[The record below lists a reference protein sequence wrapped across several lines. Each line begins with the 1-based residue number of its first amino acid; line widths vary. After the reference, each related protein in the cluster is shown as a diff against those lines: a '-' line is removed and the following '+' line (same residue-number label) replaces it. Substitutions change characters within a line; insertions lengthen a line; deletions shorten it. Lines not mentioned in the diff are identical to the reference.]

1 MDVLGE
7 NEALRQ
13 FFEGQDVRGVL
24 ESEVVDTSILEQYLS
39 NDMDPS
45 TFMLPESPPDSG
57 SEPCSPPRIRDVPHD
72 RSCSAAQ
79 AGTGPSCCL
88 GDRGPGPS
96 PCLTPQQRFLGL
108 ESACPAPLTPPG
120 LNSPCHPQYLSPACQ
135 NIQAHTAPTHPGL
148 HHSQNLRRVGTANG
162 YIQSNTPPTPP
173 NLHHSQNLQR
183 VGTANSYTQANTP
196 PTAPDLHHS
205 QNLQCVGPA
214 NSYTQANTPPTPPNL
229 HHSQNLQ
236 RVAPA
241 NGYIQANTPPTA
253 PNLHHSQ
260 NLQRVAPANGY
271 IQANTHPTPPVNGPP
286 GAPHCMNPASGYV
299 NASPPPAPPGLQQV
313 SPGHLEPG
321 YLRPPLSQQQTGPA
335 LPDTK
340 KRRRSESF
348 EGPGDPRLWPDPS
361 QARGPFMPPEC
372 ASAAGDITNCDSDG
386 QGGTAGQGTYQ
397 VLAWEGYQPNQ
408 WSPLYDS
415 GYQNLPSPGYHVDT
429 DKGFSY
435 SSTDEAFVCQ
445 KKNHFQV
452 TVHIG
457 MAGTPKYVKT
467 PSGPKPIESFYVK
480 VFGVKSEAQ
489 SHQITIEQS
498 QSDRTKKPF
507 LPVQVSLPGDKVTK
521 VTLGRLHFSETTANN
536 MRKKGKPN
544 PDQRYFMLVVGLY
557 ASGEEQNFLLA
568 AHVSEKIIVRAS
580 NPGQFENDSEPL
592 WQRGQ
597 ALDAAVCQGRVGI
610 NTDAP
615 DEALVVCGNAK
626 IMGAV
631 MHPSDMRAK
640 QNIQEVD
647 STEQLKR
654 IAQMRIVEYD
664 YRPEFAEKM
673 GIDQVHETGVIAQEV
688 KELLPSAVKE
698 VGEIT
703 CADGETIDN
712 FLMVDK
718 EQIFMENVGAVKQLC
733 KLTDSLQERI
743 QELEVWNTRLARL
756 KSVTGSLRSGAHRK
770 ASRNDS
776 VPLPKKPAPL
786 PASKEYQSKK
796 HSHCLQHRVFQA
808 SVIMLVVTMGIC
820 VISIT
825 ALYMLNLND
834 GPETPHSNSNNSI
847 LDETTT
853 TWPPIGSPSVTP
865 TLSPDPWPP
874 DVDFCNLLY
883 CEEVYCCPP
892 DSGNHSIPA
901 TTPAPRPPTNDSQ
914 TGTNTTV
921 QSIVIKENLHVIDQ
935 RYCVPGNCGSGNYS
949 YAVPVS
955 KFVPVN
961 MRLTIQMN
969 TTELLVVLRCQA
981 EESSDCSA
989 FMDYTDDNDYTMS
1002 NTQGYVH
1009 EWPLPVTRLYQS
1021 SYHFRTT
1028 VAGKA
1033 DCSTDPNFSG
1043 VLFTDYHFHFYRRC
1057 D

>member
-1 MDVLGE
+1 MDVLEE

-13 FFEGQDVRGVL
+13 FFEGQDVSGVL
-24 ESEVVDTSILEQYLS
+24 ESEVVDTSMLEQYLS

-45 TFMLPESPPDSG
+45 TFILPESPPDSG
-57 SEPCSPPRIRDVPHD
+57 SEPCSPPQVPD
-72 RSCSAAQ
+72 GYYDNACLATQ

-88 GDRGPGPS
+88 GDRGPGS
-96 PCLTPQQRFLGL
+96 PPRLAPQQRFLAGGYIK
-108 ESACPAPLTPPG
+108 AR
-120 LNSPCHPQYLSPACQ
+120 
-135 NIQAHTAPTHPGL
+135 APT
-148 HHSQNLRRVGTANG
+148 
-162 YIQSNTPPTPP
+162 
-173 NLHHSQNLQR
+173 
-183 VGTANSYTQANTP
+183 
-196 PTAPDLHHS
+196 
-205 QNLQCVGPA
+205 
-214 NSYTQANTPPTPPNL
+214 
-229 HHSQNLQ
+229 
-236 RVAPA
+236 
-241 NGYIQANTPPTA
+241 
-253 PNLHHSQ
+253 
-260 NLQRVAPANGY
+260 
-271 IQANTHPTPPVNGPP
+271 
-286 GAPHCMNPASGYV
+286 
-299 NASPPPAPPGLQQV
+299 APPGLQQV
-313 SPGHLEPG
+313 SPGQLEAG
-321 YLRPPLSQQQTGPA
+321 YAYLCPAPSQQPGPI

-348 EGPGDPRLWPDPS
+348 DGAADPRLWADPS
-361 QARGPFMPPEC
+361 RARGPFMPPEC
-372 ASAAGDITNCDSDG
+372 VSAGDTSNCDSDG
-386 QGGTAGQGTYQ
+386 QSGTAGQGAYQ
-397 VLAWEGYQPNQ
+397 LLAWEGYQPNQ
-408 WSPLYDS
+408 WSPLCNS
-415 GYQNLPSPGYHVDT
+415 SYQSLSSPGYHVDT

-435 SSTDEAFVCQ
+435 STTDEAFVCQ

-467 PSGPKPIESFYVK
+467 PSGPKPIESFYMK
-480 VFGVKSEAQ
+480 VFGVKFEAQ
-489 SHQITIEQS
+489 SHLVTIEQS

-507 LPVQVSLPGDKVTK
+507 LPIKVSLPGDKVTK

-557 ASGEEQNFLLA
+557 ASAEEQNFLLV
-568 AHVSEKIIVRAS
+568 AHMSERIIVRAS

-597 ALDAAVCQGRVGI
+597 ALDTVVCQGRVGI
-610 NTDAP
+610 NTEAP

-626 IMGAV
+626 IMGTV

-664 YRPEFAEKM
+664 YRPEFAVKM

-688 KELLPSAVKE
+688 KELLPSAVKQ
-698 VGEIT
+698 VGDIT
-703 CADGETIDN
+703 CVDGAVIDN

-733 KLTDSLQERI
+733 KLTDNLQARI

-756 KSVTGSLRSGAHRK
+756 KSVGSVRSNVQRK
-770 ASRNDS
+770 VSRNDN

-786 PASKEYQSKK
+786 PSSKEYPSKK
-796 HSHCLQHRVFQA
+796 HSHCLQHKVFQA
-808 SVIMLVVTMGIC
+808 SIIMLVVTMGIC

-825 ALYMLNLND
+825 SLYMLTLNED
-834 GPETPHSNSNNSI
+834 LESPLGNSNNS
-847 LDETTT
+847 LLNKTTT
-853 TWPPIGSPSVTP
+853 AQPIITSPSVVTP
-865 TLSPDPWPP
+865 TLSPGPWPP

-883 CEEVYCCPP
+883 CEEVYCCPLDP
-892 DSGNHSIPA
+892 GNHS
-901 TTPAPRPPTNDSQ
+901 TPAPTPAPPSNNSQ
-914 TGTNTTV
+914 SDDTIERLFEELKNAQDWTNTTI
-921 QSIVIKENLHVIDQ
+921 QSIVIKENQHVIDQ
-935 RYCVPGNCGSGNYS
+935 RYCVQGNCGAGNYS
-949 YAVPVS
+949 YVIPIS

-961 MRLTIQMN
+961 MRITIQMN
-969 TTELLVVLRCQA
+969 TTELLVVLSCHT

-989 FMDYTDDNDYTMS
+989 LMDYSDNSGYTMS
-1002 NTQGYVH
+1002 NTQGNVH
-1009 EWPLPVTRLYQS
+1009 EWALQVAHLYQS

-1033 DCSTDPNFSG
+1033 DCSTDRNYAG